1 MKLDRKIYQFDW
13 HRLTREL
20 LPVMLRKPHLLA
32 VVEACVSALIAVRAR
47 FMNFKLDV
55 EYDLTITPQV
65 CYLER
70 MLNDKFD
77 YSQRRIRIVDGVS
90 YDPVLLSLSEEAKP
104 VLLTAN
110 SQEGAAVLLPL
121 QSEVAQFSSD
131 FVVTVPENVVFDEK
145 RMSALMHKYKLAAK
159 VFTINR
165 NH

>member
-1 MKLDRKIYQFDW
+1 MQFTRKIYQFDW

-20 LPVMLRKPHLLA
+20 LPVVLRKPRLVA

-47 FMNFKLDV
+47 FTNFKLEA

-77 YSQRRIRIVDGVS
+77 YSQRRIKIVDGVNH
-90 YDPVLLSLSEEAKP
+90 DPVLLSLDEEAKP
-104 VLLTAN
+104 VLLAT
-110 SQEGAAVLLPL
+110 SEVEGLPVLLPL

-131 FVVTVPENVVFDEK
+131 FVVEVPSDVRFDEK
-145 RMSALMHKYKLAAK
+145 RMSALLYKYKLASK
-159 VFTINR
+159 VFTIKII
-165 NH
+165 